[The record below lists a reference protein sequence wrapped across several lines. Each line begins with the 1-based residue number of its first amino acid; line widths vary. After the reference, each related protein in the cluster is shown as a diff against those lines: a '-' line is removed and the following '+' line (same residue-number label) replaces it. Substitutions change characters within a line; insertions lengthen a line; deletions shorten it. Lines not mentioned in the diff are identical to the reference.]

1 MRAWARR
8 TAIGLGAVVVGGYL
22 AACLYMYVEQ
32 DKLVYPAST
41 VEIEPLPAPDAAGLA
56 GFASVTL
63 DTPDG
68 AHLKGWWHAPET
80 GRGVVL
86 YLHGQR
92 HNLAVE
98 WRVTRLRDL
107 AEAGFG
113 VLAIEYRGFNGS
125 AGHPTEQGLI
135 IDAETAYGF
144 VGDKVPGAKIA
155 LFGESLGTAVAIALA
170 AERPV
175 AGVVLDSPLAS
186 MTRLGLNDYPW
197 IPVPI
202 LLRDSWNSQARI
214 GSVTAPLLIAHC
226 DADQRV
232 PLADSKRVFD
242 AANQPKKMI
251 VLPGC
256 AHVMTWVDPVKSEAL
271 RDFAGWIGGTT

>member
-1 MRAWARR
+1 MKAWVRR
-8 TAIGLGAVVVGGYL
+8 TGVGLGAVAAGGYL

-41 VEIEPLPAPDAAGLA
+41 VEIEPLPAPEAAGLA
-56 GFASVTL
+56 GFESVTI

-68 AHLKGWWHAPET
+68 ARLKAWWHAPET

-92 HNLAVE
+92 HNLAVD
-98 WRVTRLRDL
+98 WRAARLRDL

-113 VLAIEYRGFNGS
+113 VLAFEYRGFNGS
-125 AGHPTEQGLI
+125 VGHPSEQGLI
-135 IDAETAYGF
+135 TDAETAYDFIGA
-144 VGDKVPGAKIA
+144 KAPGARIA

-170 AERPV
+170 GQRPV
-175 AGVVLDSPLAS
+175 AGVVLDSPFAS

-197 IPVPI
+197 IPVPV
-202 LLRDSWNSQARI
+202 LLRDSWNSLARI

-226 DADQRV
+226 DADKRV
-232 PLADSKRVFD
+232 PLGDGKLVFD
-242 AANQPKKMI
+242 AANQPKEMI

-256 AHVMTWVDPVKSEAL
+256 AHVMTWVEPVKSAAL
-271 RDFAGWIGGTT
+271 NDFATWIGGN